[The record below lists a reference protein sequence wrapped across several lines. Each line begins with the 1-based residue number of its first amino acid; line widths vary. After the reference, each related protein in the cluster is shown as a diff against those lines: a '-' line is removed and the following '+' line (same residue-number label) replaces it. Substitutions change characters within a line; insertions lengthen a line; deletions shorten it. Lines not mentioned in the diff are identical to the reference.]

1 MSKSVDELDRA
12 IIRRLQDDP
21 RASYTAMARLTG
33 VSEATV
39 RRRVRAL
46 FASGVIW
53 SAVVTDFDT
62 LGLAI
67 RSMVGLKTDLDT
79 MAAVA
84 ESLSGYPEV
93 TYVAIMLG
101 RYNVVFYTAHT
112 SLDALTRFLA
122 EQVASLPGIRE
133 TEVMVAAQ
141 TLKAPHWPTP
151 VSVSPDGSSTDTGSE
166 GNAYGP
172 LAEHPNHLQR

>member
-1 MSKSVDELDRA
+1 MQSTSNSVDDLDLA
-12 IIRRLQDDP
+12 LIRRLQQDP
-21 RASYTAMARLTG
+21 RASYTAMARLIG

-84 ESLSGYPEV
+84 DKLREYPEV
-93 TYVAIMLG
+93 SYVALMLG
-101 RYNVVFYTAHT
+101 RYNVVFYTAHASLEDLT
-112 SLDALTRFLA
+112 SFLA
-122 EQVASLPGIRE
+122 ERVADLPGIRE
-133 TEVMVAAQ
+133 TEVMVAAR
-141 TLKAPHWPTP
+141 TLKAPYWPAPATASSCLP
-151 VSVSPDGSSTDTGSE
+151 DSTNSDGDDGHVSR
-166 GNAYGP
+166 P
-172 LAEHPNHLQR
+172 LQGID